1 MHKIRRS
8 TLISCRRNVSFL
20 SIIYVSYLE
29 KTLRQL
35 TPDTTKYPYL
45 WDYMGIHDIYW
56 LDFVQRIHPP
66 NFTPVGVI
74 LGYIHVW
81 LEMTLDLFFCED

>member
-20 SIIYVSYLE
+20 SITATINSGHDKSPE
-29 KTLRQL
+29 F
-35 TPDTTKYPYL
+35 DYPYL
-45 WDYMGIHDIYW
+45 WDYMGIHDIFW

-81 LEMTLDLFFCED
+81 LEMTLDLFTL